1 MLTDL
6 QAGKKAVGIRQ
17 IKRALRD
24 GAAREI
30 FLAQDADP
38 ALIQPLAA
46 LCQERGVAVEW
57 VPTMTELGRAC
68 AIAVGAAA
76 AATLT
81 DVDPAGACSED
92 IDPPLASNQERR
104 K

>member
-1 MLTDL
+1 MLKDL
-6 QAGKKAVGIRQ
+6 QAGKKAVGLRQ

-24 GAAREI
+24 GAAQKV

-38 ALIQPLAA
+38 ALTQPLAA
-46 LCQERGVAVEW
+46 LCQSTGVAVEW

-76 AATLT
+76 AATLSN
-81 DVDPAGACSED
+81 VDPAGACSED
-92 IDPPLASNQERR
+92 INPPSASN
-104 K
+104 